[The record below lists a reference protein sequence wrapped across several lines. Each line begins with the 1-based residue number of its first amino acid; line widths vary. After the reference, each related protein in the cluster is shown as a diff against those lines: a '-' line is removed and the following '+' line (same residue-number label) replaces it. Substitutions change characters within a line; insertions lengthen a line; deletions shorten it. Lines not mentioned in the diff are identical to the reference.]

1 MYIYIYISYES
12 STDIYIYN
20 MYTIYTT
27 YIYIY
32 IYICAYVCDV
42 YVCVYT
48 MFVCTFTIYACLYC
62 VSLLTVLTLYS
73 GLLQYKI

>member
-1 MYIYIYISYES
+1 MSYES

-27 YIYIY
+27 YIY